1 MFPKTFLWGGAI
13 AANQAEGAY
22 NVNGKGLSVA
32 DVTKYKK
39 DAQHSEY
46 KDQWAVSK
54 KEIEEAKL
62 SADVLQYPKRH
73 GIDFYHHYKEDIALF
88 AEMGLQVFRLSIA
101 WTRLYPNGDEAQP
114 NQDGI
119 NYYIEVFKTLKA
131 HDIEPLVTLSHYEM
145 PLALVEN
152 HGGWSSRYTM
162 DCFVK
167 FSKTCFECFHSYV
180 KYWLTF
186 NEIDSIIRH
195 PFSTAGILE
204 EDFASKQEF
213 SKALFQS
220 LHHQFL
226 ASAIVTKE
234 AKKVRKDSQIGC
246 MLTRT
251 LVYPHTCHP
260 DNIAL
265 AQEINRLNYFFG
277 DVHVF
282 GEYPAYALRYIGSLG
297 VQLNFEKED
306 LDIIKNNTVDFVSF
320 SYYTS
325 LNASTD
331 AAGMQLAGGNLAVGV
346 KNPYLEVT
354 DWGWQIDPVGLRVS
368 LIDLYDRYRKP
379 LFIVENGVGA
389 VDEVEA
395 DGSIHDEY
403 RIDYFRKHF
412 MEIEKAI
419 QSGVEV
425 MGYTA
430 WGCIDLVSASTS
442 QMSKRYGM
450 IYVDLDD
457 EGHGS
462 YKRSK
467 KDSFYWYK
475 KVIESNGKEL

>member
-22 NVNGKGLSVA
+22 DADGKGLSVA
-32 DVTKYKK
+32 DVVKYKK
-39 DAQHSEY
+39 DAQHSDY
-46 KDQWAVSK
+46 KDQWAMSK
-54 KEIEEAKL
+54 KEIKEAKL
-62 SADVLQYPKRH
+62 SDDVLQYPKRH

-88 AEMGLQVFRLSIA
+88 AEMGFQVLRLSIA

-114 NQDGI
+114 NQAGI
-119 NYYIEVFKTLKA
+119 DYYTKVFEELKL
-131 HDIEPLVTLSHYEM
+131 HNIEPLVTLSHYEM

-167 FSKTCFECFHSYV
+167 FSKTCFEHFRPYV

-226 ASAIVTKE
+226 ASAIVTRE
-234 AKKVRKDSQIGC
+234 AKAIREDSQIGC

-297 VQLNFEKED
+297 VQLTFEKED

-331 AAGMQLAGGNLAVGV
+331 AKGMKLAGGNLAVGV
-346 KNPYLEVT
+346 KNPYLEMT

-389 VDEVEA
+389 VDKVEA

-412 MEIEKAI
+412 AEVEKAI

-430 WGCIDLVSASTS
+430 WGCIDLVSAATS

-457 EGHGS
+457 DGNGS
-462 YKRSK
+462 YKRIK
-467 KDSFYWYK
+467 KDSFYWYQ
-475 KVIESNGKEL
+475 KVIESNGKEM

>member
-32 DVTKYKK
+32 DVAQYTKGSSKRDYT
-39 DAQHSEY
+39 E
-46 KDQWAVSK
+46 QWK
-54 KEIEEAKL
+54 ITKEGIAKAKL
-62 SADVLQYPKRH
+62 SDDILKYPKRH
-73 GIDFYHHYKEDIALF
+73 GIDFYHRYKEDIGLF
-88 AEMGLQVFRLSIA
+88 AEMGFQVLRLSIA
-101 WTRLYPNGDEAQP
+101 WTRLYPNGDEKQP
-114 NQDGI
+114 NQEAI
-119 NYYIEVFKTLKA
+119 NYYLELFETLKA
-131 HDIEPLVTLSHYEM
+131 NNIEPLVTLSHYEM

-152 HGGWSSRYTM
+152 HGGWASRYTM

-167 FSKTCFECFHSYV
+167 YARTCFENFHPYV

-195 PFSTAGILE
+195 PFTTAGLLE
-204 EDFASKQEF
+204 EDFAGKREF
-213 SKALFQS
+213 NQALFQA

-226 ASAIVTKE
+226 ASAMVTKE
-234 AKKVRKDSQIGC
+234 AKKIRDDSQIGC

-251 LVYPHTCHP
+251 LVYPHTCNP

-265 AQEINRLNYFFG
+265 AQELNRLNYFFG
-277 DVHVF
+277 DVQVF
-282 GEYPAYALRYIGSLG
+282 GEYPVFALQYIKSLG
-297 VQLNFEKED
+297 VQLVFEKDD
-306 LDIIKNNTVDFVSF
+306 LDIIRNNTVDFVSF

-331 AAGMQLAGGNLAVGV
+331 AAGMELASGNLAVGI
-346 KNPYLEVT
+346 KNPYLEAT
-354 DWGWQIDPVGLRVS
+354 DWGWHIDPVGLRVS

-379 LFIVENGVGA
+379 LFIVENGIGA
-389 VDEVEA
+389 IDKVEA
-395 DGSIHDEY
+395 DGSIHDDY
-403 RIDYFRKHF
+403 RIDYFRRHF
-412 MEIEKAI
+412 EEMAKAI
-419 QSGVEV
+419 KSGVNI

-442 QMSKRYGM
+442 EMSKRYGM

-457 EGHGS
+457 EGNGS
-462 YKRSK
+462 YQRIR

-475 KVIESNGKEL
+475 KVIESNGSEL